1 MARPLH
7 RRRRRRIRRQSLL
20 GLDNSLN
27 CTNISANYTVIAAF
41 FYSKL
46 SQKGD
51 MKFSFKKNVL
61 FLIHYT
67 FIVDLIRKFDARK

>member
-1 MARPLH
+1 
-7 RRRRRRIRRQSLL
+7 
-20 GLDNSLN
+20 
-27 CTNISANYTVIAAF
+27 
-41 FYSKL
+41 
-46 SQKGD
+46 